1 MSTNGKKWPNRIFGN
16 YTSRHFP
23 IISSGKLYKMYLE
36 RSQVLEFSLS
46 PSQFLAPGGKG
57 ERVEIRSR
65 SNDGTAGDQCD
76 RIMEGRLV
84 AVTLSCTIP
93 GCLGSVSRC

>member
-1 MSTNGKKWPNRIFGN
+1 MGRNGLTGFLATTQAAVSWSFGVF
-16 YTSRHFP
+16 SF
-23 IISSGKLYKMYLE
+23 
-36 RSQVLEFSLS
+36 LEFSLS